1 MADIIFGLG
10 SHSTLFDV
18 ITTAAAEV
26 EHTYGPPRQIVA
38 QAAGIE
44 VEVQRPEFTGDFE
57 SLTLRLAASDKL
69 LTTLK
74 ELVQDKA
81 LRCSLSETDDGVE
94 FNALATEDP
103 ERMPQLIV
111 QLSPML
117 DLPEVWH
124 THGSG
129 YCSDRVSPYTLF
141 KAMAQHHASDVH
153 LVPGMPPSFRVDGS
167 IRRSDNAAAVSAT
180 QVLQFIREVAPPEQW
195 EIFQEEKQASF
206 KYHQFG
212 IAYSRVSVF
221 YRGNVPHCTLRFL
234 SEKVPSFDELHI
246 PVDTMRALADL
257 HDGLILVTGMTGS
270 GKSTSVAALVDWIN
284 RKRHEHILCVEDPA
298 EYVHRNK
305 KSIVSQREIGPDVPS
320 FTDAVRGALRQD
332 PDVIFVGEMR
342 DTDTI
347 RSVINAA
354 ATGHLVISTLHSNTA
369 SDVTNRITS
378 FFDPS
383 ERDLVRLQL
392 HDCLRCVMC
401 QRLLPQIGGG
411 RIPALEFMFNDMTHI
426 SNSILSGDSDALRV
440 GMQQSSS
447 ASVTFEESL
456 LKLME
461 NELIDTGT
469 AHRFAP
475 HPETL
480 DQMKLGTY
488 VPPTLDTMAHH

>member
-1 MADIIFGLG
+1 MVDIIFGLG

-18 ITTAAAEV
+18 ITAASNEI
-26 EHTYGPPRQIVA
+26 EHRFGAPREIVA
-38 QAAGIE
+38 RAAGIE
-44 VEVQRPEFTGDFE
+44 VRMQRPELEGEFE
-57 SLTLRLAASDKL
+57 SLVLRIAAGGKL
-69 LTTLK
+69 RNTFQ
-74 ELVQDKA
+74 ELVDDKS
-81 LRCSLSETDDGVE
+81 LRCSINEKEDEVE
-94 FNALATEDP
+94 FRMQATEDP

-124 THGSG
+124 AHGKG
-129 YCSDRVSPYTLF
+129 FCTERVSPYTLF
-141 KAMAQHHASDVH
+141 KAMSQHHASDVH
-153 LVPGMPPSFRVDGS
+153 LVPGMPPGFRVDGS
-167 IRRSDNAAAVSAT
+167 IRRSDNTAPVSAS
-180 QVLQFIREVAPPEQW
+180 QVLQFIHELAPPDQW
-195 EIFQEEKQASF
+195 QLFQEEKQASF
-206 KYHQFG
+206 KYHQAG

-221 YRGNVPHCTLRFL
+221 YRAGVPHCTLRFL
-234 SEKVPSFDELHI
+234 SEKIPSFEELHI
-246 PVDTMRALADL
+246 PVETMQALADL

-284 RKRHEHILCVEDPA
+284 RTRHEHILCIEDPA
-298 EYVHRNK
+298 EYSHRNR
-305 KSIVSQREIGPDVPS
+305 KSIVSQREIGTDVAS

-354 ATGHLVISTLHSNTA
+354 ATGHLVISTLHSNAA

-378 FFDPS
+378 FFEPS

-411 RIPALEFMFNDMTHI
+411 RIPALEFMFNDTKHI
-426 SNSILSGDSDALRV
+426 SDSILSGNSDAVRV
-440 GMQQSSS
+440 GMQQTAS

-456 LKLME
+456 LKLLK
-461 NELIDTGT
+461 NELIDLHT
-469 AHRFAP
+469 AHHFAP

-480 DQMKLGTY
+480 DQMRLGTY
-488 VPPTLDTMAHH
+488 VAPTLDSMVHH